1 MEPKKLYRSTS
12 DKMISG
18 VCGGLANY
26 LNIDATVIRLLWVV
40 LGLTAGFGIIA
51 YIIAAIIIP
60 SQP

>member
-26 LNIDATVIRLLWVV
+26 LSIDATVIRLLWVI
-40 LGLTAGFGIIA
+40 LGFTAGFGIIA
-51 YIIAAIIIP
+51 YIIAVIIIP